1 MAPFLVCA
9 MKRVSLIKC
18 HKINI
23 NTFSSSDEDV
33 TVLIRAVTESD
44 ADMVVFVGTSHK
56 KLIELLDAETTVFRF
71 PTVTIM
77 KDVNPNVSLR
87 LDTNIVEVEEGDG
100 YILTETYAVKGQVK
114 NRNVFGTWSESG
126 GLSVESPNVCERR
139 QDLGGVQLRDAIMS
153 YAKLTKLHF
162 DTNEN
167 IIGTGGVYQVRRII
181 IQLI

>member
-1 MAPFLVCA
+1 M
-9 MKRVSLIKC
+9 IKC

-33 TVLIRAVTESD
+33 TVLVKAVSESD